1 MWRKQF
7 TVGRTRTREKGGKT
21 RTATHTSKEE
31 SESER
36 EKETK
41 QIISSPVRLSFPSRR
56 RFLFSALKEDMK
68 HLDRSATPRQ
78 HRASPLSL
86 SYPVRAAGFAA
97 PSFLFFSLL
106 FSSPLSLPLPS
117 SSLSSIYISPPKVY
131 YFPFHCSTFDVDTT
145 TPVTRS
151 FPQAKK
157 SQQLSWRQPCLHS
170 TTFFIYSTTSFC
182 REQILFFFTGD
193 GPNDKSSE
201 GSSHLSA
208 HQLALRRPDDD
219 GPRTLLSNG
228 GRVVEYHKPKEIK
241 NRGSR
246 RKSESRFHARTTL
259 VFLLNAFFLS
269 RSPAYM
275 DISLSFSL
283 GAKEER
289 GKKIEERKKR
299 KRLGEKRQTG
309 SFHISW
315 ARIAHRTPLVPKWM
329 ANFENIFAMSLCV

>member
-106 FSSPLSLPLPS
+106 FSSQPSTSKFFSLLYLHFSPK
-117 SSLSSIYISPPKVY
+117 SLLL
-131 YFPFHCSTFDVDTT
+131 
-145 TPVTRS
+145 S
-151 FPQAKK
+151 FPLQY
-157 SQQLSWRQPCLHS
+157 
-170 TTFFIYSTTSFC
+170 I
-182 REQILFFFTGD
+182 
-193 GPNDKSSE
+193 
-201 GSSHLSA
+201 
-208 HQLALRRPDDD
+208 
-219 GPRTLLSNG
+219 
-228 GRVVEYHKPKEIK
+228 
-241 NRGSR
+241 
-246 RKSESRFHARTTL
+246 
-259 VFLLNAFFLS
+259 
-269 RSPAYM
+269 
-275 DISLSFSL
+275 
-283 GAKEER
+283 
-289 GKKIEERKKR
+289 
-299 KRLGEKRQTG
+299 
-309 SFHISW
+309 
-315 ARIAHRTPLVPKWM
+315 
-329 ANFENIFAMSLCV
+329 